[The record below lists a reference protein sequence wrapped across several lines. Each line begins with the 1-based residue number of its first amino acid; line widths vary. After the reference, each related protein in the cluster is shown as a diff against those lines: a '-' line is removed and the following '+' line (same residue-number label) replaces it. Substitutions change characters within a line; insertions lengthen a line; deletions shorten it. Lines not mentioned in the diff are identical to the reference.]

1 MAVDAIKRQK
11 TGPCVSALEETLQSL
26 NVQRQAYHSNCFIGN
41 HVQKMLQV
49 NLCQKFPK

>member
-26 NVQRQAYHSNCFIGN
+26 NVQRQAYHSNCFIG
-41 HVQKMLQV
+41 QKMLKV